1 MRVGPGRLYLVLGLA
16 GLAVLVLPALWWAVQ
31 RPSDDRDWQPNM
43 AVLPWAEFSD
53 SRVRVHNVR
62 NTAYR
67 SVTDYTPRYDDRVYD
82 LNELDAVWFVVEP
95 LGEWHGVAHT
105 FLTFGFGGREF
116 VSISV
121 EARKE
126 RGEEYNAL
134 KGLFRRYELMY
145 VVADERDA
153 IGLRA
158 ALRGHD
164 VYLYPM
170 RAPVDRIRQVFV
182 SMLERANALREEPR
196 FYNTLTEN
204 CTNTLVD
211 HVNALVPGRIPFS
224 HKLLFPGYSDE
235 LAYELGLIDTDL
247 PFEEAR
253 RRFRIDPDAAADRDA
268 EDFSL
273 EIRGA
278 DG

>member
-1 MRVGPGRLYLVLGLA
+1 MSVGPGRLYLALGLA
-16 GLAVLVLPALWWAVQ
+16 GLAVLVLPAVWWAVQ
-31 RPSDDRDWQPNM
+31 RPSDDREWQPNM
-43 AVLPWAEFSD
+43 AVLPWAEFTD
-53 SRVRVHNVR
+53 SLVRVHNVR
-62 NTAYR
+62 NTEYR

-82 LNELDAVWFVVEP
+82 LRDLDAVWFVVEP
-95 LGEWHGVAHT
+95 FAEWHGVAHT
-105 FLTFGFGGREF
+105 FLTFGFGDRQF

-153 IGLRA
+153 IGLRVGV
-158 ALRGHD
+158 RGND
-164 VYLYPM
+164 VFLYPM
-170 RAPVDRIRQVFV
+170 RAPVKRIRDVFV
-182 SMLERANALREEPR
+182 SMLERANALREAPR

-204 CTNTLVD
+204 CTNTLAE

-224 HKLLFPGYSDE
+224 YRLFLPGYSDE
-235 LAYELGLIDTDL
+235 LAYDLGLIDTDL

-253 RRFRIDPDAAADRDA
+253 RRFRIDPRGAADRDA

-273 EIRGA
+273 RIRELG
-278 DG
+278 G